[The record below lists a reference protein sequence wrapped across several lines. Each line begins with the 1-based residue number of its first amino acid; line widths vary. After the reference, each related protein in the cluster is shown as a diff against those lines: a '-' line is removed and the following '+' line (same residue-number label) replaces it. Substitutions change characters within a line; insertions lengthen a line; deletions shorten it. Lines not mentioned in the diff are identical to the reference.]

1 MDATTGEPVTINSY
15 CATCG
20 KILSGPP
27 DNRIACSS
35 CLTGIPIPASA
46 PEDSSRILHPRNEE
60 ILKFFCRHCEQKFS
74 SPVAFAGKRFNC
86 PICSKENVVPS
97 PHSKAPAQEE
107 PPEIQFSHAILA
119 RDEFLPKFELEPCM
133 ADPASGQPE
142 QLLLLDEAC
151 RAVATAPRGKKIS
164 GNETKPNPS
173 SGETDGEP
181 VQKQDHCLHK
191 PSAEE
196 LESIATQPIRIN
208 HSINGGDRTILPQR
222 RAREKPHELI
232 PIRLGEEKGALP
244 PPSVRQPDS
253 IGGNVS
259 GLFPETGPK
268 GDSFDRL
275 FGEDIEIKKIFPATG
290 TQV

>member
-1 MDATTGEPVTINSY
+1 
-15 CATCG
+15 
-20 KILSGPP
+20 
-27 DNRIACSS
+27 
-35 CLTGIPIPASA
+35 
-46 PEDSSRILHPRNEE
+46 
-60 ILKFFCRHCEQKFS
+60 
-74 SPVAFAGKRFNC
+74 
-86 PICSKENVVPS
+86 
-97 PHSKAPAQEE
+97 
-107 PPEIQFSHAILA
+107 
-119 RDEFLPKFELEPCM
+119 M

-151 RAVATAPRGKKIS
+151 RAVAAAPRGKKIS
-164 GNETKPNPS
+164 GNEAKPNPS
-173 SGETDGEP
+173 SVETDGEP

-196 LESIATQPIRIN
+196 LESIDTQPIRIN
-208 HSINGGDRTILPQR
+208 HSTNGGDRTILPQR

-259 GLFPETGPK
+259 GLFPDPGPK

-275 FGEDIEIKKIFPATG
+275 FGENIKIKKIFPATEK
-290 TQV
+290 QV